1 MPTQRLAPRSAHPLL
16 AQGWVYLDVRTVEE
30 FTACHPEGAWNI
42 PAFFRGPMGMAPNPG
57 FVAAVAK
64 HFGMDAKLVVGCA
77 AGGRSAKACAAL
89 EAAGW
94 TNLVDVA
101 GGFGGGMGTDGE
113 PVEGWQACGL
123 PCSTKP
129 ELERTWERLKS

>member
-1 MPTQRLAPRSAHPLL
+1 MPTRRLVPRSAHALL
-16 AQGWVYLDVRTVEE
+16 AQGWTYLDVRTAEE
-30 FTACHPEGAWNI
+30 YGACHPEGAWNI
-42 PAFFRGPMGMAPNPG
+42 PAFFRGPMGMAPNPT
-57 FVAAVAK
+57 FVESVGRHFAK
-64 HFGMDAKLVVGCA
+64 DAKLVVGCA

-101 GGFGGGMGTDGE
+101 GGFGGGAGADGE

-129 ELERTWERLKS
+129 EPERTWDRLKS

>member
-1 MPTQRLAPRSAHPLL
+1 MPTRRLVPRSAHALL
-16 AQGWVYLDVRTVEE
+16 AQGWTYLDVRTAEE
-30 FTACHPEGAWNI
+30 HGACHPEGAWNI
-42 PAFFRGPMGMAPNPG
+42 PAFFRGPMGMTPNPT
-57 FVAAVAK
+57 FVDSVGRHFAK
-64 HFGMDAKLVVGCA
+64 DAKLVVGCA

-101 GGFGGGMGTDGE
+101 GGFGGGAGADGE

-129 ELERTWERLKS
+129 EPERTWDRLKS